1 MEGKRMPY
9 EQTWWQVLTF
19 SGVVGKRGMK
29 KKLGGRNPTVSHR
42 VLSSASGDRQ

>member
-1 MEGKRMPY
+1 MEGKCMPY

-29 KKLGGRNPTVSHR
+29 KKLGGRNRRFLIRYWVVRQEIVS
-42 VLSSASGDRQ
+42 